1 MAAVREYLVYG
12 VDDAHKHLWPVHYH
26 LLKNDFMAA
35 IDAIRR
41 GADPL
46 LTDSRGE
53 SALAL
58 CYQLFFK
65 TVNRCLNSTVPLGN
79 RKCQQGWSL
88 NKTRYDAIAAP
99 KATYTPPTPK
109 KHKLEAAPELHGVA
123 DYESAGKPAM
133 KVDKC
138 VDPPLFTS
146 QIDFVVASHNIE
158 AASSAHTSL
167 FRRAKGLLAVLR
179 TASERDGMLLHSKH
193 ELLRAIRDL
202 EYPGLYASL
211 MDHMFL
217 QSASYGLKNLDNTDV
232 WDARC
237 LWRAAASKHAA
248 LQSLTTFVSQV
259 AGLLEELCSVFHV
272 DIYSNSPL
280 RGTELYPGHDRRLLL
295 PGLESSTIEMI
306 AHIAFVTNHP
316 LLFDAMVL
324 QEVFQQGGSAF
335 KWSDLLSRLLGEA
348 EHMKPFMEPL
358 MRRSLRKNVEN
369 RILFHN

>member
-1 MAAVREYLVYG
+1 MTAVREYLIYG

-26 LLKNDFMAA
+26 LLRNDFLAA

-46 LTDSRGE
+46 ITDSRGE

-58 CYQLFFK
+58 CYELFFK
-65 TVNRCLNSTVPLGN
+65 TINKCLNSTVPLGN
-79 RKCQQGWSL
+79 RKCHQ
-88 NKTRYDAIAAP
+88 AP
-99 KATYTPPTPK
+99 QTTYTAPTPK
-109 KHKLEAAPELHGVA
+109 RHKLETTPELHGMA
-123 DYESAGKPAM
+123 DYKPAGKPAI
-133 KVDKC
+133 KADQC
-138 VDPPLFTS
+138 ADPPLFTS
-146 QIDFVVASHNIE
+146 QIDFVVANHDVD
-158 AASSAHTSL
+158 AASTVHTSL

-179 TASERDGMLLHSKH
+179 TASEKDGMLLHSKR
-193 ELLRAIRDL
+193 ELLRAIRGL

-217 QSASYGLKNLDNTDV
+217 QSAGYGLKHMDNTDV

-237 LWRAAASKHAA
+237 LWRAAASRHAG
-248 LQSLTTFVSQV
+248 LQSLTTFVAQV
-259 AGLLEELCSVFHV
+259 VELLEELCSVFHV
-272 DIYSNSPL
+272 DIYSNSL
-280 RGTELYPGHDRRLLL
+280 ARMTELYPGHDRRLLL
-295 PGLESSTIEMI
+295 PGLESATIEVI
-306 AHIAFVTNHP
+306 AHMAFVTNHP

-324 QEVFQQGGSAF
+324 QEPFQQGSTAF

-369 RILFHN
+369 RILLHN